1 MKLASLCF
9 RTAVVIAL
17 IGFGLGIGMGL
28 ARDFSLVTVHAH
40 INLLGWVSF
49 CLYGAFYALQP
60 AAAQGLLPRLHYAL
74 ALSGAVIMTG
84 GIAAIVTIG
93 YSFVPLAVA
102 GSFMVYAGLLIF
114 AWIVFR
120 ARFEASENRS

>member
-9 RTAVVIAL
+9 RTAVVIAM
-17 IGFGLGIGMGL
+17 IGFGLGIGMGV
-28 ARDFSLVTVHAH
+28 AGDFSLVPAHAH

-60 AAAQGLLPRLHYAL
+60 QAAQGLLPRLHYGLAL
-74 ALSGAVIMTG
+74 AGVVIMTG
-84 GIAAIVTIG
+84 AIAAIVSG
-93 YSFVPLAVA
+93 HRSFVPVAIA
-102 GSFMVYAGLLIF
+102 GSLLVYAGLLVF

-120 ARFEASENRS
+120 ARFETLESAK